1 MRIRPAVAELFP
13 ADQRAG
19 RHGEANNSFRKIVA
33 APNYVTEKTFGVP
46 G

>member
-1 MRIRPAVAELFP
+1 MRIGPAVAESFP
-13 ADQRAG
+13 ADRRAG
-19 RHGEANNSFRKIVA
+19 RHGEVNNSFRKIAA